1 MLFLE
6 QFVWT
11 VLYAEKDLMQEI
23 QFSLDCNCF
32 KSELYNWYEE
42 GGEYLKKILRKNLL
56 TN

>member
-32 KSELYNWYEE
+32 KSELYN
-42 GGEYLKKILRKNLL
+42 
-56 TN
+56 